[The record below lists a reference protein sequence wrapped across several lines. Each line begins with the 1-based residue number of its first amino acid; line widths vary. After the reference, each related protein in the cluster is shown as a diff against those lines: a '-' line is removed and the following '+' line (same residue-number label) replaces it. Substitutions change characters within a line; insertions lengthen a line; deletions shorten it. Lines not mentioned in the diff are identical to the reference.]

1 MAARAAGA
9 DGKNAVVKA
18 YHSNIIPTESVS
30 TGKKI
35 SEKSCVI
42 YKRTKSCKYSPF
54 FYCCPIF
61 LMQIQYIPRIGAKRI
76 YFHDRSNYFPAAE

>member
-1 MAARAAGA
+1 VRPEAVPEAAARAAGA

-35 SEKSCVI
+35 SENSCVI

-54 FYCCPIF
+54 FFIAVQCF
-61 LMQIQYIPRIGAKRI
+61 
-76 YFHDRSNYFPAAE
+76 

>member
-1 MAARAAGA
+1 VFLWYLVLSEAAPEAATRAAGA

-35 SEKSCVI
+35 SENSCVI

-54 FYCCPIF
+54 F
-61 LMQIQYIPRIGAKRI
+61 LLL
-76 YFHDRSNYFPAAE
+76 SNVFNANIFPA